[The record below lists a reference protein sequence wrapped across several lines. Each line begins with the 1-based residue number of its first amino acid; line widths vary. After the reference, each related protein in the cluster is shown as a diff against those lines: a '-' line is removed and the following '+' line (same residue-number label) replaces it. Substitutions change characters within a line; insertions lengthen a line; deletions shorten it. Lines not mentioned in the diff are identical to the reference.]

1 MMIMR
6 GKALGAVRVAAG
18 IVAALAT
25 AWGRPAQAKDRF
37 YHLGQGMIEVIDGD
51 RDAIVAKIP
60 LRGWLR
66 EAAITSDNKFMYV
79 TAIRHLIHKVS
90 LAEDKVVATV
100 DVSGDGWDRFIF
112 GFVLAPDDRSAYAA
126 MMSRTTRDGEAV
138 VGAPVVAQIDLASG
152 KILRSVEVPWGVA
165 RLVAVRGGQQVY
177 ALGKDIYKIDA
188 AGGALKIVETVPM
201 FDRKWNILPLWSYT
215 WENGGL
221 LAANY
226 YTPEIMGILT
236 VDEKTGEIGD
246 IPIQGDPVLAYSV
259 IFAPG
264 RKTAY
269 AVMDDLTVI
278 DLEHKKYGPVVP
290 LRQGT
295 SYAVNLSSD
304 GKKIYVG
311 SGGASVTI
319 FDAATLKPL
328 KVLRLTTDGMDLRRV
343 TF

>member
-1 MMIMR
+1 MLKMR
-6 GKALGAVRVAAG
+6 GKALGLVG

-37 YHLGQGMIEVIDGD
+37 YTLGQGMIQVIDGD

-60 LRGWLR
+60 LRGWTR
-66 EAAITSDNKFMYV
+66 EAAITSDKKFMYV
-79 TAIRHLIHKVS
+79 TANRHLIHKVS
-90 LAEDKVVATV
+90 LADDKVVATV

-112 GFVLAPDDRSAYAA
+112 GFTMAGDDRTAFAA

-138 VGAPVVAQIDLASG
+138 VGAPVVAQVDLASG
-152 KILRSVEVPWGVA
+152 KIVRSVEVPWGVA
-165 RLVAVRGGQQVY
+165 RLVTVKGGQQVY

-201 FDRKWNILPLWSYT
+201 FDKKWNILPFWDYT

-221 LAANY
+221 ATTNY
-226 YTPEIMGILT
+226 YTPEIMGLLT
-236 VDEKTGEIGD
+236 VDEKTGDIGD
-246 IPIQGDPVLAYSV
+246 IPIKGDPVLAYSV
-259 IFAPG
+259 IFTPD

-278 DLEHKKYGPVVP
+278 DLENGKYGPVVP
-290 LRQGT
+290 LEEGT
-295 SYAVNLSSD
+295 SYAVNVSSD
-304 GKKIYVG
+304 GRKIYVG
-311 SGGASVTI
+311 PAGASVTI
-319 FDAATLKPL
+319 YDATTLKRL
-328 KVLRLTTDGMDLRRV
+328 KTLQLATDGMDLRRV

>member
-1 MMIMR
+1 MTLPR
-6 GKALGAVRVAAG
+6 KALGLVG
-18 IVAALAT
+18 IVAALAA

-37 YHLGQGMIEVIDGD
+37 YHLGQGMIEVIDGE
-51 RDAIVAKIP
+51 RDAIVARIP
-60 LRGWLR
+60 LRGWTR

-79 TAIRHLIHKVS
+79 TASRHLIHKVS
-90 LAEDKVVATV
+90 LADDKVVATV
-100 DVSGDGWDRFIF
+100 NVSGDGWDRFIF
-112 GFVLAPDDRSAYAA
+112 GFAMAGDDRTAYAG

-138 VGAPVVAQIDLASG
+138 VGAPVVAQVDLASG
-152 KILRSVEVPWGVA
+152 KIVRSVEVPWGVA
-165 RLVAVRGGQQVY
+165 RLVTVKGGQQVY
-177 ALGKDIYKIDA
+177 AVGKDIYKIDA

-201 FDRKWNILPLWSYT
+201 FDRKWNTLPLWSYN

-226 YTPEIMGILT
+226 YTPDIMGLLT
-236 VDEKTGEIGD
+236 VDESTGEIGD

-259 IFAPG
+259 ILAPD

-278 DLEHKKYGPVVP
+278 DLAGKKYGRVVP
-290 LRQGT
+290 LEQGT

-311 SGGASVTI
+311 SGGASVTV
-319 FDAATLKPL
+319 FDAVTLKRL
-328 KVLRLTTDGMDLRRV
+328 KTLRLASDGMDLRRV